1 MGDAPATRAVI
12 FDMDGV
18 IVDSE
23 LHWKSLEGFFLQ
35 SLVQGWDAEAQSKI
49 IGISVHDLYKMLVE
63 QYGLAKSKD
72 EFLALYYDMAREI
85 YEQRASLLPGFLD
98 LLRALR
104 EAGVP
109 LALASS
115 SPMSWIDMVLDRF
128 GLREEFRVAVS
139 ADELEGP
146 GKPSP
151 AIYLLTARKLGV
163 PPERCVVIEDSTH
176 GVLSAKRAGMYCI
189 GFQNGFND
197 EQDLSVADVLV
208 QGFPTLPLS
217 LLLNPHL
224 HPTGHN

>member
-1 MGDAPATRAVI
+1 
-12 FDMDGV
+12 MDGV

-35 SLVQGWDAEAQSKI
+35 SLVQGWNAEAQSKI
-49 IGISVHDLYKMLVE
+49 IGISVHDLYRMLVE

-72 EFLALYYDMAREI
+72 EFLALYHDMAREI

-98 LLRALR
+98 LLKALR

-115 SPMSWIDMVLDRF
+115 SPMSWINMVLDRF
-128 GLREEFRVAVS
+128 DLHGEFSVVVS
-139 ADELEGP
+139 ADELEGA

-163 PPERCVVIEDSTH
+163 PPERCVVIEDSMN
-176 GVLSAKRAGMYCI
+176 GVLSAKHAGMYCI
-189 GFQNGFND
+189 GFENGFND
-197 EQDLSVADVLV
+197 EQDISNADVLV
-208 QGFPTLPLS
+208 QGFSGIPLS

-224 HPTGHN
+224 HQTGPH

>member
-1 MGDAPATRAVI
+1 
-12 FDMDGV
+12 MDGV

-35 SLVQGWDAEAQSKI
+35 SLVQRWDAQAQSKI

-72 EFLALYYDMAREI
+72 EFLALYHDMAREI

-104 EAGVP
+104 EADMP

-115 SPMSWIDMVLDRF
+115 SPMSWINMVLDRF
-128 GLREEFRVAVS
+128 DLHGEFNVVVS
-139 ADELEGP
+139 ADELEGE

-163 PPERCVVIEDSTH
+163 SPERCVVIEDSTN

-189 GFQNGFND
+189 GFENGFND
-197 EQDLSVADVLV
+197 EQDLSAADVLI
-208 QGFPTLPLS
+208 QGFPALPLS
-217 LLLNPHL
+217 LLLNPHM
-224 HPTGHN
+224 HPTNPH